1 MIKDINRDFKNSKNK
16 SILFLGKF
24 HSATREELELFL
36 DKFDIRYRDVLD
48 ADVQMFVEGS
58 ILSPLEEMIA
68 DEAFSKKIPNYKS
81 SQFEKLYASH
91 LNSDSILM
99 SLKLS
104 NNQDRLTRL
113 LQNEHIENSL
123 FLKLFR
129 MYDWGE
135 DGMFDSSENMEICTL
150 FAKRFYQKDRFDP
163 ATFHSPISIFEI
175 AILSEDA
182 DVLETLFSLPDLR
195 VKQSRS
201 RNKRPTNIKEAL
213 ATNTF
218 LNENT
223 LKRLV
228 RLNDNEVDYFL
239 AQNHIIDENI
249 AKFLLEKEDLET
261 IKSLSCNENLTD
273 AVFEALLDKEGI
285 GETLH
290 YCQKIDL
297 NRFKKIKK
305 LHPNIGV
312 NENLSDE
319 VILLLI
325 EQNDLQIQKMLCLNH
340 TLKPHFLQKLYN
352 LQKKELFPPLAGNI
366 NLSSK
371 EISSLYEK
379 KTKEIDISLAKNSST
394 PQEILQELYNRGDF
408 EINESLALNESMKL
422 EHLQQLQLDSRLM
435 NNLKENKTFTANI
448 LLNLGI

>member
-1 MIKDINRDFKNSKNK
+1 MKSIDKDFKNSYGKT
-16 SILFLGKF
+16 ILFLGKF

-36 DKFDIRYRDVLD
+36 DKFDIKYTDVLD
-48 ADVQMFVEGS
+48 ADVKMFIEGS
-58 ILSPLEEMIA
+58 IMSPLEEMIA
-68 DEAFSKKIPNYKS
+68 DEAFANKIPNYKS
-81 SQFEKLYASH
+81 TQFEKLYASY
-91 LNSDSILM
+91 LDSDSILM

-104 NNQDRLTRL
+104 NNQDRLARL
-113 LQNEHIENSL
+113 LQNEHIDNSL

-135 DGMFDSSENMEICTL
+135 DGMFDNSENMEICTL
-150 FAKRFYQKDRFDP
+150 FAKRFYQKKRFDP

-175 AILSEDA
+175 AIMSKSE
-182 DVLETLFSLPDLR
+182 DVLETLFSLPDLF

-201 RNKRPTNIKEAL
+201 RNRRPTNIKEAL

-223 LKRLV
+223 LKRLL
-228 RLNDNEVDYFL
+228 RLNDEKVDYFL
-239 AQNHIIDENI
+239 AQNPLIDENS
-249 AKFLLEKEDLET
+249 AKILLEKGDEET

-273 AVFEALLDKEGI
+273 TIFEALLDKPYTHESFF
-285 GETLH
+285 

-297 NRFKKIKK
+297 DRFKKVKK

-319 VILLLI
+319 VIELLI
-325 EQNDLQIQKMLCLNH
+325 QKDDLQIQKMLSLNH

-352 LQKKELFPPLAGNI
+352 LQNVELFSHLASNI
-366 NLSSK
+366 NLPPK
-371 EISSLYEK
+371 TISLLYK
-379 KTKEIDISLAKNSST
+379 RKTKLIDIALAKNKST
-394 PQEILQELYNRGDF
+394 PKEILKELYNRDDF
-408 EINESLALNESMKL
+408 DINNSLALNESTEL
-422 EHLQQLQLDSRLM
+422 EHLQQLQLDTRLIS
-435 NNLKENKTFTANI
+435 NLKENSTFTKNI